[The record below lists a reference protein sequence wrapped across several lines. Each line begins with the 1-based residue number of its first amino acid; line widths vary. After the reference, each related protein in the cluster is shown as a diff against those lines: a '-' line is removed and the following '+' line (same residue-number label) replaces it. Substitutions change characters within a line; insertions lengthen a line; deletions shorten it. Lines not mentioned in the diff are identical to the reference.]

1 MTTEPPR
8 PPRRTARQVTLS
20 AIFLGTGGLVT
31 IAGLVGALL
40 LAVPPLGPLILVA
53 VLVVQGFVF
62 MPFVARG
69 RAPWVIPLVG
79 LSVMA
84 AGWGAVLGLW
94 HLGTLAL

>member
-1 MTTEPPR
+1 MTSDPPV

-20 AIFLGTGGLVT
+20 AVFLGAGGLVT

-79 LSVMA
+79 MSVLT